1 MEMTEKS
8 KIDFRTPGQKA
19 REKFHRD
26 VIARYVELREIA
38 DGSVSNNAVITKV
51 AVDYNCTSQCVYQIL
66 KRHNVIK
73 VRRQS

>member
-8 KIDFRTPGQKA
+8 KIDFRTPRQKA

-26 VIARYVELREIA
+26 IITRYVELREVA
-38 DGSVSNNAVITKV
+38 DDLVSNHAVMAKV
-51 AVDYNCTSQCVYQIL
+51 AVDYNCTPQCVYQIL

-73 VRRQS
+73 ARRQS

>member
-26 VIARYVELREIA
+26 VIDRYIELRQIA
-38 DGSVSNNAVITKV
+38 DNGVSNNAVITKV
-51 AVDYNCTSQCVYQIL
+51 AVDFNCTSQCVYQIL

>member
-1 MEMTEKS
+1 MEMAEKN

-26 VIARYVELREIA
+26 VVARYVELRQIA
-38 DGSVSNNAVITKV
+38 DNGVSNNAVITKV
-51 AVDYNCTSQCVYQIL
+51 AADYNCTPQCVYQIL
-66 KRHNVIK
+66 KRHNVIQ